1 MPKKKDTVSSVE
13 VTTDP
18 SSLLIRC
25 LQSKKKGVAGGT
37 SHGEHSRS
45 NQDEKKRKAA
55 AGVGAS
61 AETDAAKPQ
70 KKPARDVQRTIY
82 SREKLL
88 QMTVQELKELCR
100 EDQLAVSG
108 KKNDL
113 VVRILKHQ

>member
-1 MPKKKDTVSSVE
+1 MLAEQKEGRRWWNVPW
-13 VTTDP
+13 
-18 SSLLIRC
+18 
-25 LQSKKKGVAGGT
+25 
-37 SHGEHSRS
+37 EHSRS

-61 AETDAAKPQ
+61 AETDAAKPL